1 MATNDAICN
10 IAKLLVPISDKWY
23 VLGYALG
30 YSINQLDG
38 LKTSHPNAP
47 DSDCMSIVLR
57 AAQAC
62 CVNTPT
68 FVSALMTALQSP
80 LVGAPHLASELAK
93 GTAVL
98 TVKMKMFNMYTRYL
112 GFGVGESSAMATSSG
127 SKYSTNKQ

>member
-23 VLGYALG
+23 VLGYSLG
-30 YSINQLDG
+30 YSINQLDR

-47 DSDCMSIVLR
+47 DRDFMFTVLR
-57 AAQAC
+57 AKNALC
-62 CVNTPT
+62 IDTPA
-68 FVSALMTALQSP
+68 FVSALITALQSP
-80 LVGAPHLASELAK
+80 LVSAPHLASDLAK
-93 GTAVL
+93 GTAEL
-98 TVKMKMFNMYTRYL
+98 AVKMKMIHMCARYL